1 MHRSIGLLN
10 LVQGG
15 VYVFFAAE
23 LGARWAPAG
32 WMLWLAAA
40 LQALAGLSLLAQRA
54 QAKVVP
60 VAAGVSLLVCGVIL
74 GLHVQVGAHII
85 ERFTPVADKQAWAF
99 LTSLGAALPWA
110 VFFPVGQLFASL
122 RGRVAGAGVGVAALL
137 ASLPFF
143 SERAALAP
151 ERVYAAQ
158 DGAGLTS
165 ALYGR
170 WSGTEAVTPPSVPGK
185 ILVNA
190 SVVKA
195 GKVLE
200 SKTLQADSSGDL
212 IGAFS
217 LETPFDAEAGLV
229 VEVATA
235 EGALRLPP
243 LAPRGVAILRP
254 GDEGLLVEG
263 ELLPAWRAWQHTD
276 AVEGRALVPGVDVSV
291 LNLKLL
297 KAGKARRWARTQ
309 GFVATAA
316 GVAPLKLAWAAPPD
330 AEPDALLAAALAGG
344 RHIVHNMGE
353 DGRYAYQVIGPSGEH
368 GKGYNFPRHAGG
380 TWFLA
385 RLASRTGDPAIRDG
399 ALRGLDYMK
408 RNTRTTSD
416 GRAYVYDPTRN
427 DGKAWVGTTALGL
440 LAFTEAGVEP
450 ELQARYAAFIAS
462 AVDERGAVRG
472 DMDVATGQWPAQ
484 DEVTYAQGQGLLGL
498 AAAER
503 AGLPGVKEALDRA
516 AAYVD
521 GDYWPHPAASFKIL
535 DEHWMCIAA
544 VAVHEVR
551 GVAAGEAV
559 CRAYLADQALYAPT
573 PGSPEQPLA
582 GPAAGLAEAV
592 IALAEIDRRNGVKA
606 TPYDRAVRY
615 GASLLGNAYQPADA
629 PFLGRPE
636 RLIGGFRDR
645 PWRLMVQVDA
655 VQHVG
660 CALLG
665 VEQLLRGEPLAGAM
679 P

>member
-1 MHRSIGLLN
+1 TT
-10 LVQGG
+10 
-15 VYVFFAAE
+15 Y
-23 LGARWAPAG
+23 
-32 WMLWLAAA
+32 
-40 LQALAGLSLLAQRA
+40 
-54 QAKVVP
+54 
-60 VAAGVSLLVCGVIL
+60 
-74 GLHVQVGAHII
+74 
-85 ERFTPVADKQAWAF
+85 ADQD
-99 LTSLGAALPWA
+99 GAALTAALHGRWA
-110 VFFPVGQLFASL
+110 G
-122 RGRVAGAGVGVAALL
+122 GVA
-137 ASLPFF
+137 S
-143 SERAALAP
+143 AAP
-151 ERVYAAQ
+151 
-158 DGAGLTS
+158 TS
-165 ALYGR
+165 AGKTL
-170 WSGTEAVTPPSVPGK
+170 VSV
-185 ILVNA
+185 
-190 SVVKA
+190 SVVKG
-195 GKVLE
+195 GKLLE
-200 SKTLQADSSGDL
+200 SKTLRAESSGELLD
-212 IGAFS
+212 GFA
-217 LETPFDAEAGLV
+217 LETAYDPEAGLV
-229 VEVATA
+229 VEVASA

-254 GDEGLLVEG
+254 GDDALLVEG
-263 ELLPAWRAWQHTD
+263 ELLPAWRAWQHTE
-276 AVEGRALVPGVDVSV
+276 AVEGRAVVPGVEVSV

-297 KAGKARRWARTQ
+297 KAGKARRWARTE

-316 GVAPLKLAWAAPPD
+316 GVTPLRLGWAAPPA

-344 RHIVHNMGE
+344 RHIVHNMSE
-353 DGRYAYQVIGPSGEH
+353 DGRYAYQVIGPTGDY
-368 GKGYNFPRHAGG
+368 GRGYNFPRHAGG
-380 TWFLA
+380 TWFLS
-385 RLASRTGDPAIRDG
+385 RLASRTGDAAIREG

-408 RNTRTTSD
+408 RNTRTTTD

-472 DMDVATGQWPAQ
+472 DMDVATGEWPDQ

-521 GDYWPHPAASFKIL
+521 RDYWTLPAANFKIL

-551 GVAAGEAV
+551 GVAAGERV
-559 CRAYLADQALYAPT
+559 CRAYLADQARYAPT
-573 PGSPEQPLA
+573 AGSPEQPLA

-606 TPYDRAVRY
+606 TPYDRALGY
-615 GASLLGNAYQPADA
+615 GASLLGNAYQAADA

-660 CALLG
+660 CALMG
-665 VEQLLRGEPLAGAM
+665 VEQLLRGEVLPGAM

>member
-1 MHRSIGLLN
+1 MHRSIGLVN

-15 VYVFFAAE
+15 VYLFFAAE

-32 WMLWLAAA
+32 WMLWLAAG
-40 LQALAGLSLLAQRA
+40 LQALAGLSLLSQRA

-85 ERFTPVADKQAWAF
+85 ERFTPVADKQSWAF
-99 LTSLGAALPWA
+99 LGSLGAALPWA
-110 VFFPVGQLFASL
+110 VFFPLGQLFASL
-122 RGRVAGAGVGVAALL
+122 RGRVAGAGAGVAALV
-137 ASLPFF
+137 AVLPFF
-143 SERAALAP
+143 TERAALAP
-151 ERVYAAQ
+151 ETTYAAQ
-158 DGAGLTS
+158 DGAGLTA

-170 WSGTEAVTPPSVPGK
+170 WSGVASAAPAAPGAA
-185 ILVNA
+185 LVNV
-190 SVVKA
+190 SVVKG

-200 SKTLQADSSGDL
+200 SKTLRSDSSGEL
-212 IGAFS
+212 VNTFT
-217 LETPFDAEAGLV
+217 LETAYDPDAGLV

-243 LAPRGVAILRP
+243 LAPRGIGILRP
-254 GDEGLLVEG
+254 GEDGLLIDG
-263 ELLPAWRAWQHTD
+263 ELLPAWQAWQHTV
-276 AVEGRALVPGVDVSV
+276 AVEGRAVVPGVDVSV

-316 GVAPLKLAWAAPPD
+316 GVTPMKLGWAAPPA

-344 RHIVHNMGE
+344 RHILHNMGS
-353 DGRYAYQVIGPSGEH
+353 DGRYAYQVIGPTGDY

-380 TWFLA
+380 TWFLS
-385 RLASRTGDPAIRDG
+385 RLASRTGDAEIRQG
-399 ALRGLDYMK
+399 ALLGLEYMK
-408 RNTRTTSD
+408 RNTRTTQD

-472 DMDVATGQWPAQ
+472 DMDVATGEWPKQ

-521 GDYWPHPAASFKIL
+521 GDYWTLPAANFKIL

-559 CRAYLADQALYAPT
+559 CRAYLADQARYAPT
-573 PGSPEQPLA
+573 PGNPEQPLA

-592 IALAEIDRRNGVKA
+592 IALAEIDRRKGLKA
-606 TPYDRAVRY
+606 TPYDRAIRY
-615 GASLLGNAYQPADA
+615 GASLLGNAYQAADA

-645 PWRLMVQVDA
+645 PWKLMVQVDA

-665 VEQLLRGEPLAGAM
+665 VEQLLRGEALPGAM